1 MIIPSIYCSTHNHW
15 YALNKNRFLDFSNCF
30 LLYLVYS
37 FVFTLDILVSLCNF
51 MNIYCE
57 VERRYIMYHIMLT
70 CEQKSFW
77 SSSEIKATIPDSS
90 LDMSISPLGFLW
102 QLLDWAVKIWEY
114 IEKYIKKHFIEK
126 CKVIAIK
133 NPSLKVYTHLVLGSE
148 AKIYHSISIKVK
160 RQWELDKFLI

>member
-1 MIIPSIYCSTHNHW
+1 MVIIPRIYCSTHNRW

-30 LLYLVYS
+30 LLCLVYS
-37 FVFTLDILVSLCNF
+37 FVFILDIVVSLCNF

-77 SSSEIKATIPDSS
+77 SLSEIKATIPDSS

-114 IEKYIKKHFIEK
+114 IEKYIKKHFHREMQGHSYK
-126 CKVIAIK
+126 ESRSQSLYSSSSRFWSK
-133 NPSLKVYTHLVLGSE
+133 NILLHLYKS
-148 AKIYHSISIKVK
+148 
-160 RQWELDKFLI
+160 